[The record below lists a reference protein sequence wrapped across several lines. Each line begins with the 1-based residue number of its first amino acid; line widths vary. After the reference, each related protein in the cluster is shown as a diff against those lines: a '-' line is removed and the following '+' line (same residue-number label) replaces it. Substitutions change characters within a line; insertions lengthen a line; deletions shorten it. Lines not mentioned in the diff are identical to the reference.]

1 MQNGHNFSP
10 DPTRPLMMMRLRA
23 GHETPEVWNNLFPQ
37 LLENKDCCDEVWFST
52 GVGFPLLECHREK
65 SRLMGE
71 HAAVLRKAGIIPS
84 LQFQTT
90 IGHSD
95 RIIASAGAEGKTWG
109 SYVGVNGEECL
120 FVNCPRQ
127 PGFLEYMGEMS
138 RIYAQWHPGSVWIDD
153 DLRLHNHHPAMEPC
167 GCYCKDCLALF
178 AKEEGKLYTREELVA
193 AYQKDAALFKRWEKF
208 SIESLKQII
217 NIIIENFRKISPET
231 RFGLQHCQNLLRL
244 PVLDALKE
252 LSGKR
257 PGSRPGGGAYCDHH
271 PYQMLNK
278 GLLISMQIADQQGY
292 DSLSQ
297 IAPEIE
303 SCPRT
308 FTCKTSQGHRIE
320 SLFYLA
326 MGCDSLSY
334 FIMDPYLETP
344 EWYGRELLKPLAAE
358 SACYK
363 EYIRHN
369 AGTLPAGMAVAAK
382 VGAAPNIENTG
393 LPLLGVP
400 LAGCAHNRQGTLL
413 CMEGAELFSEGE
425 LEKIF
430 AQGCILGGEAAMA
443 LQKRGLNHLLGD
455 IQVTFAEP
463 GSYEYF
469 TDDPLNAALDVRR
482 YSSLS
487 AANYAFECP
496 SSLESRILGVYR
508 NSKGKELKNA
518 SLLFTS
524 PAGGRVALFG
534 IAALSPHYISS
545 NRVRQI
551 NLAADWVAKEKLPVR
566 SKNPVQLVF
575 VPRVTENGT
584 LRSVTVL
591 NPTIGN
597 QKPFEILLRGVPSNI
612 TEAEFLIP
620 SEEPVKVH
628 LHHKEKE
635 CSCTLPGLS
644 GWDTGFLKI
653 PAAQ

>member
-1 MQNGHNFSP
+1 MAFIS
-10 DPTRPLMMMRLRA
+10 
-23 GHETPEVWNNLFPQ
+23 
-37 LLENKDCCDEVWFST
+37 
-52 GVGFPLLECHREK
+52 
-65 SRLMGE
+65 
-71 HAAVLRKAGIIPS
+71 I
-84 LQFQTT
+84 
-90 IGHSD
+90 
-95 RIIASAGAEGKTWG
+95 
-109 SYVGVNGEECL
+109 
-120 FVNCPRQ
+120 
-127 PGFLEYMGEMS
+127 
-138 RIYAQWHPGSVWIDD
+138 
-153 DLRLHNHHPAMEPC
+153 
-167 GCYCKDCLALF
+167 
-178 AKEEGKLYTREELVA
+178 AKEEGKLYTREELIA
-193 AYQKDAALFKRWEKF
+193 AYKKDNALFKRWEKF
-208 SIESLKQII
+208 SLESLKQII
-217 NIIIENFRKISPET
+217 KIIVDNFKKISPET

-244 PVLDALKE
+244 PILDALKE
-252 LSGKR
+252 LSGER

-292 DSLSQ
+292 ASLSQ

-382 VGAAPNIENTG
+382 VGVFPNVDNAG

-400 LAGCAHNRQGTLL
+400 LAGCAQNRQGTLL
-413 CMEGAELFSEGE
+413 SMEAAELFSEEE

-430 AQGCILGGEAAMA
+430 AQGCILNGEAAMK
-443 LQKRGLNHLLGD
+443 LQERGLNHLLGN
-455 IQVTFAEP
+455 IQVTCAEI
-463 GSYEYF
+463 GSYESF
-469 TDDPLNAALDVRR
+469 TNDPLNTDLDVRR

-487 AANYAFECP
+487 AVNYAFDTP
-496 SSLESRILGVYR
+496 AGLDVRILGNYR
-508 NSKGKELKNA
+508 NNKGEEQKAA

-534 IAALSPHYISS
+534 ISGLSPHYISS

-551 NLAADWVAKEKLPVR
+551 NLAADWVAKEQLPVR
-566 SKNPVQLVF
+566 STNPVQLIF
-575 VPRVTENGT
+575 VPRVTEKGT
-584 LRSVTVL
+584 LKSVTVL
-591 NPTIGN
+591 NPTIGS
-597 QKPFEILLRGVPSNI
+597 QRPFEVLLRGVPSNI

-620 SEEPVKVH
+620 SEKPIKVQL
-628 LHHKEKE
+628 LHNAEK
-635 CSCTLPGLS
+635 CCCILPELS
-644 GWDTGFLKI
+644 AWNTGFLKI
-653 PAAQ
+653 PAAE